1 MNPFFSQNN
10 PNSCLPNIYLQA
22 SDEII
27 NRAGIVFKFLKRTV
41 ANQDIILGDTLISS
55 FTSAID
61 ITLKL
66 ENYSGFDTESNLFE
80 SFGFTMNAQLTFLIS
95 EIALNGLIIQED
107 DLIYHES
114 GKIFEI
120 KDVKNIKTFHHF
132 GVANNYNRLICEPF
146 DKNDENFSTGVDEID
161 EIDELSD
168 TNTDDEE
175 NEFSNLRSLF
185 MDE

>member
-1 MNPFFSQNN
+1 MNPYFSQKNESN
-10 PNSCLPNIYLQA
+10 CVPNIYLHA

-41 ANQDIILGDTLISS
+41 ANEDIILGDTLISS
-55 FTSAID
+55 FTSATD

-66 ENYSGFDTESNLFE
+66 ENYSGFDSESTIFE

-95 EIALNGLIIQED
+95 EIALNGLILQES

-132 GVANNYNRLICEPF
+132 GVANNYNRIIVEPF
-146 DKNDENFSTGVDEID
+146 DKNAENFNTGIEEID
-161 EIDELSD
+161 EIENL
-168 TNTDDEE
+168 TNSNVDDEE

-185 MDE
+185 MDD